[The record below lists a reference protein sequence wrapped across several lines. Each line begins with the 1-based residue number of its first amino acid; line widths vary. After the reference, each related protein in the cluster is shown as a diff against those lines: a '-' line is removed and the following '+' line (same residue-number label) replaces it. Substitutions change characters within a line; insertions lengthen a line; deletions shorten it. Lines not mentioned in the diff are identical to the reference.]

1 MKCWRLFQKNSSMKN
16 CFLLLVAIL
25 FAASLQA
32 QELKV
37 KVTMNTPKLQT
48 ADPAVFQ
55 TLRQGIEEFMNN
67 QKWTNDVFEEE
78 ERINLEIVITISK
91 ELSANTFEAELSC
104 QSIRP
109 VYGSNYETPLFKH
122 QDKDVLFTYEQF
134 QPLDYSQTTY
144 LNNLTS
150 VLAYYAYIAI
160 GMDYDSFSP
169 MGGEPYFQ
177 AASDIVNRIPPQVA
191 ANVPGWR
198 STENNRNRYWL
209 VENLLSPKV
218 RPFRQMIYDYHRQGL
233 DTMADDP
240 NVARAIMTQ
249 ALESLEGVNRTYPN
263 AMILQVFANTKSDE
277 IIEIYKG
284 GAMAEK
290 NTVTRTMER
299 IDPTRASQY
308 RQGIGK

>member
-1 MKCWRLFQKNSSMKN
+1 MKN
-16 CFLLLVAIL
+16 WFLIFVACFFSL
-25 FAASLQA
+25 SLQA

-55 TLRQGIEEFMNN
+55 TLRQAIEEFMNN
-67 QKWTNDVFEEE
+67 QKWTTDVFEEK
-78 ERINLEIVITISK
+78 ERIQMDIVITISK
-91 ELSANTFEAELSC
+91 ELSANSFEAELSC

-109 VYGSNYETPLFKH
+109 VFNSNYETPMFKH
-122 QDKDVLFTYEQF
+122 QDKDVVFTYEQF

-150 VLAYYAYIAI
+150 VLAYYAYIVI

-169 MGGEPYFQ
+169 LGGEPYFQ
-177 AASDIVNRIPPQVA
+177 AAWDIVNRIPP
-191 ANVPGWR
+191 NVSSSLPGWR

-209 VENLLSPKV
+209 VENILSPKM
-218 RPFRQMIYDYHRQGL
+218 RPFRQLIYDYHRQGL
-233 DTMADDP
+233 DTMNDDV
-240 NVARAIMTQ
+240 NVSRAIMTQ
-249 ALESLEGVNRTYPN
+249 GIEALEGVNRTYPN
-263 AMILQVFANTKSDE
+263 SMILQVFSNTKSDE

-284 GAMAEK
+284 GAATEK
-290 NTVTRTMER
+290 TTVTRVMER
-299 IDPTRASQY
+299 IDPTRASEY

>member
-1 MKCWRLFQKNSSMKN
+1 MKN
-16 CFLLLVAIL
+16 WFIL
-25 FAASLQA
+25 FVAGFFACSLQA

-55 TLRQGIEEFMNN
+55 TLKQSIEEFMNN
-67 QKWTNDVFEEE
+67 QKWTSDVYEEE
-78 ERINLEIVITISK
+78 ERISLDIVITISK

-109 VYGSNYETPLFKH
+109 VYASNYETALFKH
-122 QDKDVLFTYEQF
+122 QDKDLVFSYEQF
-134 QPLDYSQTTY
+134 QPLEYSQNTY

-169 MGGEPYFQ
+169 LGGEQYFQ
-177 AASDIVNRIPPQVA
+177 SAWDIVNRIPPQVA

-209 VENLLSPKV
+209 VENILSPKM

-233 DTMADDP
+233 DTMQEDA

-249 ALESLEGVNRTYPN
+249 SLETLEAVNRTYPN
-263 AMILQVFANTKSDE
+263 SMILQVFSNTKSDE

-284 GAMAEK
+284 GATTEK
-290 NTVTRTMER
+290 NTITRTMER

>member
-1 MKCWRLFQKNSSMKN
+1 MKRII
-16 CFLLLVAIL
+16 LLLVAGVL
-25 FAASLQA
+25 ALAAQA

-55 TLRQGIEEFMNN
+55 TLRQAIEEFMNN
-67 QKWTNDVFEEE
+67 QKWTNDVFEET
-78 ERINLEIVITISK
+78 ERIQMNIVITISK
-91 ELSANTFEAELSC
+91 ELSANSFEAEFSC

-109 VYGSNYETPLFKH
+109 VYNSNYETAMFKH
-122 QDKDVLFTYEQF
+122 QDKDVVFSYEQF
-134 QPLDYSQTTY
+134 QPLDYSETTY

-150 VLAYYAYIAI
+150 VLAYYAYIVI

-169 MGGEPYFQ
+169 KGGEPYFQ
-177 AASDIVNRIPPQVA
+177 AAWDIVNRIPPTVS

-209 VENLLSPKV
+209 VENLLHPKM
-218 RPFRQMIYDYHRQGL
+218 RPFRQMLYDYHRQGL
-233 DTMADDP
+233 DTMHDD
-240 NVARAIMTQ
+240 VAVSRAIMTQ

-263 AMILQVFANTKSDE
+263 SMIMQVFANTKSDE
-277 IIEIYKG
+277 IIEIFKG
-284 GAMAEK
+284 GASTEK
-290 NTVTRTMER
+290 STVSRVMER
-299 IDPTRASQY
+299 VDPTRASEY

>member
-1 MKCWRLFQKNSSMKN
+1 MKN
-16 CFLLLVAIL
+16 LLLLFVAGL
-25 FAASLQA
+25 LACSLQA

-55 TLRQGIEEFMNN
+55 TLKQGIEEFMNN

-78 ERINLEIVITISK
+78 ERIGLDIVITISK
-91 ELSANTFEAELSC
+91 EISSNSFEAELSC

-109 VYGSNYETPLFKH
+109 VFGSNYETPMFKH
-122 QDKDVLFTYEQF
+122 QDKDLVFTYEQF
-134 QPLDYSQTTY
+134 QPLDYSQTNY
-144 LNNLTS
+144 LSNLTS

-160 GMDYDSFSP
+160 GMDYDSYALL
-169 MGGEPYFQ
+169 GGEPYFQ
-177 AASDIVNRIPPQVA
+177 AASDIVNRIPPNVA
-191 ANVPGWR
+191 SNLPGWR

-209 VENLLSPKV
+209 VENILSPKM
-218 RPFRQMIYDYHRQGL
+218 RPFRQLIYDYHRQGL
-233 DTMADDP
+233 DTMHEDA

-249 ALESLEGVNRTYPN
+249 SLETLETVNRTYPN
-263 AMILQVFANTKSDE
+263 SMILQVFSNTKSDE

-284 GAMAEK
+284 GASTEK
-290 NTVTRTMER
+290 TTVTRTMER
-299 IDPTRASQY
+299 IDPTRASEY

>member
-1 MKCWRLFQKNSSMKN
+1 MKN
-16 CFLLLVAIL
+16 WFLLFLAGL
-25 FAASLQA
+25 FASTLQA

-37 KVTMNTPKLQT
+37 KVTVNTPKLQT

-55 TLRQGIEEFMNN
+55 TLKQAIEEFMNN
-67 QKWTNDVFEEE
+67 QKWTSDVYDEE
-78 ERINLEIVITISK
+78 ERINLEMVITISK
-91 ELSANTFEAELSC
+91 ELSSNTFEAELSL

-109 VYGSNYETPLFKH
+109 VFNSNYETPLFKH
-122 QDKDVLFTYEQF
+122 LDKDVVFTYEQF
-134 QPLDYSQTTY
+134 QPLDYSQTNY

-150 VLAYYAYIAI
+150 VLAFYSYIVL

-169 MGGEPYFQ
+169 FGGEPYFQ
-177 AASDIVNRIPPQVA
+177 AALDIVNRIPPQVA
-191 ANVPGWR
+191 SSVPGWR
-198 STENNRNRYWL
+198 SSENTRNRYWL

-233 DTMADDP
+233 DTMGDDS

-249 ALESLEGVNRTYPN
+249 GLESLEGVNRTYPN
-263 AMILQVFANTKSDE
+263 SLILQVFVNTKSDE

-284 GAMAEK
+284 GAPAEK

-299 IDPTRASQY
+299 IDPTHASQY

>member
-1 MKCWRLFQKNSSMKN
+1 MR
-16 CFLLLVAIL
+16 
-25 FAASLQA
+25 
-32 QELKV
+32 
-37 KVTMNTPKLQT
+37 VTMNTPKLQT

-55 TLRQGIEEFMNN
+55 TLKQAIEEFMNN
-67 QKWTNDVFEEE
+67 QKWTNDVYEEE
-78 ERINLEIVITISK
+78 ERIALDLVITISK
-91 ELSANTFEAELSC
+91 ELSANSFEAELSL

-109 VYGSNYETPLFKH
+109 VYASNYETALFKH
-122 QDKDVLFTYEQF
+122 QDKDMVFSYEQF

-150 VLAYYAYIAI
+150 VLAYYAYLAI
-160 GMDYDSFSP
+160 GMDYDSFAP
-169 MGGEPYFQ
+169 LGGEPYFQ
-177 AASDIVNRIPPQVA
+177 AAWDIVNRIPPNVA

-209 VENLLSPKV
+209 VENILSPKM

-249 ALESLEGVNRTYPN
+249 ALETLEAVSRSYPN
-263 AMILQVFANTKSDE
+263 SIILQVFSNTKSDE

-284 GAMAEK
+284 GASAEK
-290 NTVTRTMER
+290 TAVIRTMER

>member
-1 MKCWRLFQKNSSMKN
+1 M
-16 CFLLLVAIL
+16 
-25 FAASLQA
+25 QA

-55 TLRQGIEEFMNN
+55 TLRQAIEEFMNN
-67 QKWTNDVFEEE
+67 QKWTSDVFEEE
-78 ERINLEIVITISK
+78 ERISMEIVITISK

-109 VYGSNYETPLFKH
+109 VYASNYETPLFKH

-169 MGGEPYFQ
+169 LGGEPYFQ

-233 DTMADDP
+233 DTMSDDP

-299 IDPTRASQY
+299 IDPSHASQY

>member
-1 MKCWRLFQKNSSMKN
+1 MKN
-16 CFLLLVAIL
+16 WFLLFVVGL
-25 FAASLQA
+25 FAVSVQA

-55 TLRQGIEEFMNN
+55 TLKQAIEEFMNN
-67 QKWTNDVFEEE
+67 QKWTTDVFEEK
-78 ERINLEIVITISK
+78 ERIGLDIVITISK
-91 ELSANTFEAELSC
+91 ELSANSFEAELSC

-109 VYGSNYETPLFKH
+109 VFNSNYETPMFKH
-122 QDKDVLFTYEQF
+122 QDKDVVFTYEQF

-169 MGGEPYFQ
+169 LGGEPYFQ
-177 AASDIVNRIPPQVA
+177 AAWDIVNRIPP
-191 ANVPGWR
+191 NVSSSLPGWR

-209 VENLLSPKV
+209 VENILSPKM
-218 RPFRQMIYDYHRQGL
+218 RPFRQLLYDYHRQGL
-233 DTMADDP
+233 DTMNEDA

-249 ALESLEGVNRTYPN
+249 ALESLEAVNRTYPN
-263 AMILQVFANTKSDE
+263 SMILQVFSNTKSDE

-284 GAMAEK
+284 GAATEK
-290 NTVTRTMER
+290 TTVTRVMER
-299 IDPTRASQY
+299 IDPTRASEY